1 MKTTPPLFFSLLLL
15 PGPSW
20 ALHAD
25 DPPQSQTGAL
35 SQGSSEKEDSRR
47 PVVVETVT
55 VSASVAETGRDPAS
69 FATLDRGQIA
79 TANRGQ
85 DLAMLLGETPNAYA
99 YSDAGNGIGYSYLS
113 LRGFDQRRIAI
124 LVNGVPLNEPE
135 SHQVYFIDLA
145 DLASGLSTLQVQRG
159 TGTALY
165 GSPAVGGLANLDMG
179 ALAADR
185 QGELRLGFGS
195 FGTTRMTASYA
206 SPLGGGRSSVLA
218 RVSHVRSDGYRDPAW
233 TRHTFAQVSWQRVG
247 DDSVLRVHAFGGP
260 EKTQLAFY
268 GVPVEYLR
276 GEVSGDA
283 ERDRRVNPLLPGET
297 DTFFQPH
304 VQVLHDW
311 RLRDGLLLKTALYA
325 IVGDGYFRQHDGT
338 FLYDPMGVLPPTA
351 AYPESDLADTWRKR
365 SISNRR
371 FGVIPTLSWEHG
383 RGQLV
388 TGFELMTHRGHHE
401 GRVEDGAYCAG
412 LDVDGACAQRGA
424 PIAAPLLLYDY
435 VNRKQTARAF
445 VRETWRA
452 TPELR
457 LSAELQVTHHAFSMR
472 EDVIRDLGFDTSYT
486 FVTPRVGVNWN
497 PSERLQAFVSFSTA
511 RSEPTFPNVWDPQD
525 PYANPASL
533 FASFDPAARRFSE
546 ATARPERLQAW
557 ETGLGY
563 RTPKLGLSA
572 SLYWMDFRDELIF
585 AGGLDDDGLPIT
597 DNAARS
603 LHKGIELQG
612 YARVGDFRLDGHLA
626 ASHDE
631 LEDYVQRFGP
641 APEETVDYSGN
652 RVALFPTH
660 TGRLR
665 LAYEAGRWRAGLG
678 VRRVGRIYLDN
689 SENERKDPAAREAP
703 GWVDKAIEPYT
714 LADAELAVR
723 LSGRSGAPGLRLE
736 LHVDNLF
743 DERYSASGYVYG
755 VPYFYPAATRSFYAG
770 FEYAF

>member
-1 MKTTPPLFFSLLLL
+1 MKTTPPLLLSFVLL
-15 PGPSW
+15 AGPC
-20 ALHAD
+20 LG
-25 DPPQSQTGAL
+25 QTGAPPDPDADAA
-35 SQGSSEKEDSRR
+35 QNAPDTTTARR

-69 FATLDRGQIA
+69 FATLDRDQIA

-135 SHQVYFIDLA
+135 SHQVYFVDLA
-145 DLASGLSTLQVQRG
+145 DLASGLATLQVQRG

-165 GSPAVGGLANLDMG
+165 GSPAVGGLANLEMG
-179 ALAADR
+179 ALGSAR
-185 QGELRLGFGS
+185 HGELRLGVGS
-195 FGTTRMTASYA
+195 FGTTRATASYG
-206 SPLGGGRSSVLA
+206 SPLGDGRSSVLA
-218 RVSHVRSDGYRDPAW
+218 RVSHVRSDGYREPSW
-233 TRHTFAQVSWQRVG
+233 TRHTFGQLSFQRVG
-247 DDSVLRVHAFGGP
+247 GDSVLRVHAFGGP

-268 GVPVEYLR
+268 GVPIEYLR
-276 GEVSGDA
+276 GELSGDA
-283 ERDRRVNPLLPGET
+283 DRDRRTNPLLPGET

-311 RLRDGLLLKTALYA
+311 RLRDGLMLKTALYA
-325 IVGDGYFRQHDGT
+325 VVGDGYFRQHDDT
-338 FLYDPMGVLPPTA
+338 FFYDPMGVLPATP
-351 AYPESDLADTWRKR
+351 AYPEVDLADTWRKR

-383 RGQLV
+383 PGQLV
-388 TGFELMTHRGHHE
+388 TGLELMTHRGHHE
-401 GRVEDGAYCAG
+401 GRVETGASCVR
-412 LDVDGACAQRGA
+412 LDSDGACVEPGA
-424 PIAAPLLLYDY
+424 AITAPLLLYDY

-445 VRETWRA
+445 VRETWRP
-452 TPELR
+452 TPELV
-457 LSAELQVTHHAFSMR
+457 LSAELQLTHHAFSMR
-472 EDVIRDLGFDTSYT
+472 EDAVRDLGFDTAYT

-497 PSERLQAFVSFSTA
+497 PTARLQAFASFSTA

-525 PYANPASL
+525 PWANPASL
-533 FASFDPAARRFSE
+533 FTSYDPSSRRFSD
-546 ATARPERLQAW
+546 ATAKPERLQAW

-563 RTPKLGLSA
+563 RSPRLGLSA

-603 LHKGIELQG
+603 VHKGVELQG
-612 YARVGDFRLDGHLA
+612 YARAGGFRLEGHFA
-626 ASHDE
+626 ASDDV
-631 LEDYVQRFGP
+631 LEEYVLRFGP
-641 APEETVDYSGN
+641 APGDAVDYSGN

-665 LAYEAGRWRAGLG
+665 LSWEAGRWRAGLG
-678 VRRVGRIYLDN
+678 VRRVGRIFLDN
-689 SENERKDPAAREAP
+689 SENERKEPSAREAP
-703 GWVDKAIEPYT
+703 GYVDKAIEPYT
-714 LADAELAVR
+714 LADALLAVR
-723 LSGRSGAPGLRLE
+723 LTGRPGERGLAFE
-736 LHVDNLF
+736 LHADNLL

-755 VPYFYPAATRSFYAG
+755 VPYFYPAATRSLYAG
-770 FEYAF
+770 FEFLF